1 MDTKKLVGL
10 IISLF
15 VLIGMTFS
23 IYFFFESRYAL
34 ANDLKLVELRLDSK
48 VEGDKYFKLQERL
61 WQLQDRQEV
70 KPSTDNAREIRELK
84 DQLEM
89 QSEVI
94 KQIQKGIEE
103 RR

>member
-1 MDTKKLVGL
+1 MKNVLSVFIL
-10 IISLF
+10 ISMLF
-15 VLIGMTFS
+15 GTW
-23 IYFFFESRYAL
+23 FFIENRFAL

-61 WQLQDRQEV
+61 WQLEDRQEV

-103 RR
+103 RK